1 MVLHRGV
8 SFHTGLLGGLD
19 HFGILCGGVVEP
31 ESAGKLFKLAIPI
44 GGSVRPSPVGGV
56 FGSACTRERLFVLVV
71 FAVVLIIRAKQAAAG
86 FGSCGLSGYGLGA
99 GNHVQQTVCQRSGS
113 LFHGLILGDIGI
125 VVVVV
130 LAMCGRFGLGD
141 LCQAADAQ
149 VKAASPLGSAIFIFA
164 IPDVDAGVAV
174 FRHITIRSQ
183 RGLVGVG
190 FINYNLLAP
199 LVFFA
204 QCYNVRLIVCI
215 VRVIFCPI
223 SQSIV
228 CIVPC
233 VVFFAVFQRIVG
245 DGASQA
251 VVGTFMGIIVRIR
264 SDPRACIFALIL
276 IMTEFAA
283 ARAIVHFAFIVR
295 NGVIE
300 LCPCVRFILIDKSL
314 SIHVPL
320 ELELLVARV
329 QQDRIGGRAI
339 FQKQVGIG
347 SKVKV
352 ADIVRIR
359 TRGRMAAVPVML
371 NAFTGIGFAL
381 CNSISFLLFEH
392 GNDLIIAHVFVV
404 DGSLE
409 VGDDRFDLSVLIDV
423 VAVHFDVLTLL
434 ETVLKLCD
442 FCFQCIL
449 GLLLIGV
456 RNGNCGTGFL
466 DNFCCLDGD
475 GLNGGVIGDV
485 VGHIAVFIAG
495 GAVRIDLD
503 IRIALAFQ
511 SCLDLINA
519 NAELRGGDCDR
530 DSTIIVAVDVIRAI
544 NLFQAAIGFAALLGF
559 GKGEGAII
567 FGFLPEVPLDLDLS
581 GLTGI
586 LRGSRTY
593 LLFGH
598 RPRNRGKVG
607 VGDVLQIFRSRTR
620 CIRKLIG
627 LSVLGFEALQR
638 AIFVKFSLTVKLKTA
653 RNTPEV
659 KARSKGGFRLGIV
672 PNDGLVFLG
681 PDHGGASHFG
691 GAGLG
696 VLLGRRSV
704 RLNSGGVFDL
714 FRAADGA
721 LFRIDE
727 GVRFAGGIRPLK
739 LTVFC
744 LAQVDV
750 GLRQARASLMI
761 DGLCQCILQGL
772 VLCRHFGIGLGL
784 LRGLFAVFH
793 LLGVGLLAVVV
804 GDGDTQ
810 FEHAA
815 QQSVL
820 LVGHAA
826 HFALIGGIAQVA
838 ISVHRVSVAGGILVQ
853 QVAKLGVIKAV
864 QLRVGLVLCDGI
876 GQVVF
881 LVLIGEGAI
890 LVFMGFIQNVLH
902 IKGVILALVVLH
914 SDVGGRIGVI
924 LIFLGAEILGF
935 LVLLACHRDVQGGA
949 GGLGGRAG
957 IHLDGGGLLLALRVG
972 ELFGQ
977 GVGAIAVILV
987 TGFDQLGNI
996 KPGHFAGFNFVFFG
1010 QGKFLFAVLYHG
1022 VGHSVITELGLGF
1035 GIPAQFSAQL
1045 LLQGFLHVL
1054 RRKSFLRLG
1063 TGLTLDRGSSFKR
1076 GIGGGGS
1083 RGGGRT
1089 VRVGGGGGRGGRLAQ
1104 HKLRVLGLRLGLFS
1118 FANRLFLCL
1127 AAAVLGAFL
1136 LIVQV
1141 GLGLL
1146 AIALGLLAVPGGLLC
1161 AGLALYGHIAVH
1173 RAGAL
1178 GGGGRIVL
1186 GDLVVVVVIIHAD
1199 IRVADHIHS
1208 ALVMLIGLRIGRH
1221 TGSSNGCR
1229 SRAFPFRLGRAVGCV
1244 IRDGVHIICRIRD
1257 QGLGRN
1263 TCGQCHRHCS
1273 NFKLFIRHDPR
1284 SPFLSPCV

>member
-1 MVLHRGV
+1 
-8 SFHTGLLGGLD
+8 
-19 HFGILCGGVVEP
+19 
-31 ESAGKLFKLAIPI
+31 
-44 GGSVRPSPVGGV
+44 
-56 FGSACTRERLFVLVV
+56 
-71 FAVVLIIRAKQAAAG
+71 
-86 FGSCGLSGYGLGA
+86 
-99 GNHVQQTVCQRSGS
+99 
-113 LFHGLILGDIGI
+113 
-125 VVVVV
+125 
-130 LAMCGRFGLGD
+130 
-141 LCQAADAQ
+141 
-149 VKAASPLGSAIFIFA
+149 
-164 IPDVDAGVAV
+164 
-174 FRHITIRSQ
+174 
-183 RGLVGVG
+183 
-190 FINYNLLAP
+190 
-199 LVFFA
+199 
-204 QCYNVRLIVCI
+204 
-215 VRVIFCPI
+215 
-223 SQSIV
+223 
-228 CIVPC
+228 
-233 VVFFAVFQRIVG
+233 
-245 DGASQA
+245 
-251 VVGTFMGIIVRIR
+251 MGIIVRIR

-276 IMTEFAA
+276 IMSEVAG

-300 LCPCVRFILIDKSL
+300 LCLCVRFILIDKSL

-320 ELELLVARV
+320 ALELLVARV
-329 QQDRIGGRAI
+329 QQDRIGGGAI
-339 FQKQVGIG
+339 LQFQVGIG

-371 NAFTGIGFAL
+371 NACTGIGFAL
-381 CNSISFLLFEH
+381 FISIFFLLFEH
-392 GNDLIIAHVFVV
+392 GNDISIAHVFVV
-404 DGSLE
+404 HGSRE
-409 VGDDRFDLSVLIDV
+409 GADDRFDLGVPIEAF
-423 VAVHFDVLTLL
+423 AVHFDVLTLF
-434 ETVLKLCD
+434 ETGLKLCD
-442 FCFQCIL
+442 FVFQCLL

-466 DNFCCLDGD
+466 DNFFCLDGD

-530 DSTIIVAVDVIRAI
+530 DSTILAAVDVTLAS
-544 NLFQAAIGFAALLGF
+544 NLFQAAIGFAAFLGF

-567 FGFLPEVPLDLDLS
+567 FGFLPEVPLDLDMS
-581 GLTGI
+581 GLTGVR
-586 LRGSRTY
+586 RGRRTY
-593 LLFGH
+593 LRFGH
-598 RPRNRGKVG
+598 LPRNRGKFG
-607 VGDVLQIFRSRTR
+607 VGDVLQIFRSRTL

-638 AIFVKFSLTVKLKTA
+638 AIFVKVSLTVKLKTA

-659 KARSKGGFRLGIV
+659 KVLSKGGFRLVIV
-672 PNDGLVFLG
+672 LNEGLVFIG
-681 PDHGGASHFG
+681 PDHGGAGHFG
-691 GAGLG
+691 RTGLG

-704 RLNSGGVFDL
+704 RVNSGGVFDL

-721 LFRIDE
+721 LFRIAE
-727 GVRFAGGIRPLK
+727 GVRFVGGGIRPLK
-739 LTVFC
+739 LAVSHFG
-744 LAQVDV
+744 QGDV
-750 GLRQARASLMI
+750 SLRQARASLMI

-772 VLCRHFGIGLGL
+772 VLCYLFGIGLGL
-784 LRGLFAVFH
+784 LRGLIAVFH

-826 HFALIGGIAQVA
+826 HFALIGGIAQLA

-853 QVAKLGVIKAV
+853 QVPKLGVIKAV

-881 LVLIGEGAI
+881 LVLINEGAVPFI
-890 LVFMGFIQNVLH
+890 MGLTQNIRH
-902 IKGVILALVVLH
+902 IKGVLLALVVLH

-924 LIFLGAEILGF
+924 RIFLGAEILGF
-935 LVLLACHRDVQGGA
+935 FLLLACHRDGQGGL

-957 IHLDGGGLLLALRVG
+957 IHLDGGGLLLTLRVG
-972 ELFGQ
+972 VLFGQ
-977 GVGAIAVILV
+977 GIGAVAVIRV
-987 TGFDQLGNI
+987 TGFDQLGNVQ
-996 KPGHFAGFNFVFFG
+996 PGHFASFNFVFFG
-1010 QGKFLFAVLYHG
+1010 QGEFLFAVLFHG

-1054 RRKSFLRLG
+1054 RRVFLRLG

-1076 GIGGGGS
+1076 GIGGGG
-1083 RGGGRT
+1083 RGGRGRT
-1089 VRVGGGGGRGGRLAQ
+1089 VRVGGGGSSGVRLAQ

-1118 FANRLFLCL
+1118 FANGLFLCL
-1127 AAAVLGAFL
+1127 VVAVLGAFL

-1141 GLGLL
+1141 GLRLTFLLVVQVSLRLTFLLIVQVGLVIAVLL
-1146 AIALGLLAVPGGLLC
+1146 AIALSLLAVPGGLLR
-1161 AGLALYGHIAVH
+1161 AGLTLFGHIAVH

-1186 GDLVVVVVIIHAD
+1186 GDLVVVVVVIHAD

-1208 ALVMLIGLRIGRH
+1208 ALALLVGHRIGRH

-1229 SRAFPFRLGRAVGCV
+1229 SRAFPFRLGRAAGCV

-1273 NFKLFIRHDPR
+1273 NFKLFVRHDPR

>member
-1 MVLHRGV
+1 M
-8 SFHTGLLGGLD
+8 
-19 HFGILCGGVVEP
+19 
-31 ESAGKLFKLAIPI
+31 
-44 GGSVRPSPVGGV
+44 
-56 FGSACTRERLFVLVV
+56 
-71 FAVVLIIRAKQAAAG
+71 
-86 FGSCGLSGYGLGA
+86 
-99 GNHVQQTVCQRSGS
+99 
-113 LFHGLILGDIGI
+113 
-125 VVVVV
+125 
-130 LAMCGRFGLGD
+130 
-141 LCQAADAQ
+141 
-149 VKAASPLGSAIFIFA
+149 
-164 IPDVDAGVAV
+164 
-174 FRHITIRSQ
+174 
-183 RGLVGVG
+183 
-190 FINYNLLAP
+190 
-199 LVFFA
+199 
-204 QCYNVRLIVCI
+204 
-215 VRVIFCPI
+215 
-223 SQSIV
+223 
-228 CIVPC
+228 
-233 VVFFAVFQRIVG
+233 
-245 DGASQA
+245 
-251 VVGTFMGIIVRIR
+251 
-264 SDPRACIFALIL
+264 
-276 IMTEFAA
+276 
-283 ARAIVHFAFIVR
+283 
-295 NGVIE
+295 
-300 LCPCVRFILIDKSL
+300 
-314 SIHVPL
+314 
-320 ELELLVARV
+320 
-329 QQDRIGGRAI
+329 
-339 FQKQVGIG
+339 
-347 SKVKV
+347 

-381 CNSISFLLFEH
+381 CISIVFLLFEH
-392 GNDLIIAHVFVV
+392 GNDLSIAHVFVV

-423 VAVHFDVLTLL
+423 VAVHFDVLTLF
-434 ETVLKLCD
+434 ETALKLCD
-442 FCFQCIL
+442 FCFQRVL
-449 GLLLIGV
+449 SFLLLGV
-456 RNGNCGTGFL
+456 RNGNCETGVL
-466 DNFCCLDGD
+466 DSFFCRDSD

-511 SCLDLINA
+511 SYLDLIS
-519 NAELRGGDCDR
+519 AERRGADCDR
-530 DSTIIVAVDVIRAI
+530 DRTILAAVDVTLAS
-544 NLFQAAIGFAALLGF
+544 NLFQAAIGFAAFLGF

-567 FGFLPEVPLDLDLS
+567 FGFLEVPLDLDMS
-581 GLTGI
+581 GLTGVR
-586 LRGSRTY
+586 RGNGIY

-598 RPRNRGKVG
+598 LPRNRGKVG

-638 AIFVKFSLTVKLKTA
+638 AIIVVYSVTVKFKTI
-653 RNTPEV
+653 RNMLEV
-659 KARSKGGFRLGIV
+659 KARSKGGIRLGIV
-672 PNDGLVFLG
+672 LNEGLVFIG
-681 PDHGGASHFG
+681 PDHGGTSHFG

-704 RLNSGGVFDL
+704 RLNSGGVVDL

-721 LFRIDE
+721 LFRIAE
-727 GVRFAGGIRPLK
+727 GVRFAGGGIRPLK

-750 GLRQARASLMI
+750 SLRQILASLFV
-761 DGLCQCILQGL
+761 DGLCQCILQGIF
-772 VLCRHFGIGLGL
+772 LCRLFGIGLGL
-784 LRGLFAVFH
+784 LRGLIAVFH

-826 HFALIGGIAQVA
+826 HFALIGGIAKVA
-838 ISVHRVSVAGGILVQ
+838 SSVHRVSVAGGILVQ
-853 QVAKLGVIKAV
+853 QVPKLGVSKVV
-864 QLRVGLVLCDGI
+864 QIRVGLVLCDGI

-881 LVLIGEGAI
+881 LVLINEGAVPFI
-890 LVFMGFIQNVLH
+890 MGVIQNVLH
-902 IKGVILALVVLH
+902 IEGVLLALVVLH
-914 SDVGGRIGVI
+914 SDIGVGVI

-935 LVLLACHRDVQGGA
+935 FLLLACHRDSQGGL

-957 IHLDGGGLLLALRVG
+957 IHLDGGGLLLTLRVG
-972 ELFGQ
+972 VLFGQ
-977 GVGAIAVILV
+977 GIGAVAVIRV

-1035 GIPAQFSAQL
+1035 GIPAQFSALQF
-1045 LLQGFLHVL
+1045 LLQVFLHVL
-1054 RRKSFLRLG
+1054 RRVFLRLG
-1063 TGLTLDRGSSFKR
+1063 TGLTLDLGGGFKR

-1083 RGGGRT
+1083 RGRGRT
-1089 VRVGGGGGRGGRLAQ
+1089 VRVGGGGSSGVRLAQ

-1118 FANRLFLCL
+1118 FANGLFLCL
-1127 AAAVLGAFL
+1127 AVAVLGAFL

-1141 GLGLL
+1141 ALGLLTIALGLLTIALGLL
-1146 AIALGLLAVPGGLLC
+1146 AIALSLLAIALSLLAVAGGLLAVPGGLLR
-1161 AGLALYGHIAVH
+1161 AGLTLFGHIAVH

-1208 ALVMLIGLRIGRH
+1208 ALALLVGHRIGRH

-1273 NFKLFIRHDPR
+1273 NFKFFIRHDPR